1 MKFYLMGLKEGWE
14 SPLSEYARFNSV
26 ANFYNEFNFLM
37 KRSDVEKGLLLK
49 SIKP

>member
-1 MKFYLMGLKEGWE
+1 MVLKECWK
-14 SPLSEYARFNSV
+14 SALSEYARFNSV
-26 ANFYNEFNFLM
+26 ANFYNEFNYLM